1 MKNYAY
7 FLFLLILLTSHNVC
21 AQAIPDLMYYR
32 FDESGTSIH
41 NWATNPVG
49 NPNGIINGSQQIANN
64 AGLYKGAL
72 HCIGGNSSANH
83 VSTGWQ
89 TNLSGSWSIGFWVNF
104 TQSSTIQYL
113 FGDSTASGGF
123 SCYSGGNAPT
133 GGLMLTG
140 PFTPVAIYSV
150 AGSPKYV
157 HIVYESHNNRFVVYM
172 NGNVQINVNTNP
184 FTIMGGSDFRI
195 GGYGNQPAFNGF
207 LDEFRVYSRPLS
219 GTEVFQNYRRVANAA
234 VHDVG
239 VESLVS
245 PNTTDC
251 NVKDVWVKLHNYG
264 SEGLFSSTVNWSV
277 NGVVQSPYT
286 FQGNVSAFGGISNST
301 LIGNYTFNP
310 GDTLIVWAVLP
321 NSNLDG
327 FSYNDSLSFIIPNFT
342 EPMVNDSFMFCRGN
356 SANLTVGAPTAL
368 YSYRW
373 FNGITDS
380 VITVNQPG
388 NYSITLTELASQCEF
403 VHSIRANEFTPFYIK
418 DTFLICGDSNT
429 LVEGNLEGIYFW
441 PTKNGSTGDT
451 GKQVVIDQ
459 VGNYSVTVYSSDGCV
474 DSTHFFVG
482 KYPDIK
488 VDFIPRQVYSKIIFT
503 NKSLNTERFFWD
515 FGDGTTSTEEN
526 PIHIFPWPGG
536 CFDVTLKAYNDCD
549 SVEFTKRIK
558 VYPGIDGVN
567 CEIGVEELH
576 NTFTAKVFPNPSSG
590 KLSLKIESKQQVKL
604 ACVVADVQGREIY
617 RLPEQSVSNNAIIE
631 PEFVFSSGIYFVQI
645 VADNGERKTL
655 KWIVR

>member
-1 MKNYAY
+1 MKKYAY
-7 FLFLLILLTSHNVC
+7 ILFLLILLTSHNVC
-21 AQAIPDLMYYR
+21 AQAVPDLLYYR

-72 HCIGGNSSANH
+72 HCIGGNSSSNH

-89 TNLSGSWSIGFWVNF
+89 TNLSGSWTIGFWANF
-104 TQSSTIQYL
+104 TQSSTVQYL

-123 SCYSGGNAPT
+123 SCYSGGNAPA

-140 PFTPVAIYSV
+140 PFSPIAIYSV

-157 HIVYESHNNRFVVYM
+157 HIVYESHNNRFVVYL
-172 NGNVQINVNTNP
+172 NGNAQSNVNTSS
-184 FTIMGGSDFRI
+184 FTISAGSDFRI
-195 GGYGNQPAFNGF
+195 GGYGSQPAFNGF

-239 VESLVS
+239 VQSLMS

-251 NVKDVWVKLHNYG
+251 SVKDVWVKLHNYG
-264 SEGLFSSTVNWSV
+264 SEALFSSIVNWSV
-277 NGVVQSPYT
+277 NGVVQNPYT
-286 FQGNVSAFGGISNST
+286 FQGNVSAFGGVSNSI
-301 LIGNYTFNP
+301 LIGNYNFNP
-310 GDTLIVWAVLP
+310 GDSLLIWATFP

-327 FSYNDSLSFIIPNFT
+327 FSYNDSLSFFIPNFT

-368 YSYRW
+368 YTYRW
-373 FNGITDS
+373 FNGMTDS
-380 VITVNQPG
+380 AIIVSQPG
-388 NYSITLTELASQCEF
+388 NYSVTLTELASQCEF
-403 VHSIRANEFTPFYIK
+403 VHSIRADEFTPFYIQ

-429 LVEGNLEGIYFW
+429 LVEGNLDGIYSW
-441 PTKNGSTGDT
+441 STGDT

-474 DSTHFFVG
+474 DSSHFYVG
-482 KYPDIK
+482 ILPDVE
-488 VDFIPRQVYSKIIFT
+488 VDFMYQQSFLYTFT
-503 NKSLNTERFFWD
+503 FVNNSINATRYLWD
-515 FGDGTTSTEEN
+515 FGDGTTSTQEN
-526 PIHIFPWPGG
+526 PMHIFPWPGG
-536 CFDVTLKAYNDCD
+536 CFDVSLLAYNDCD
-549 SVEFTKRIK
+549 SAVTTKRIK
-558 VYPGIDGVN
+558 TDEHVSCDTLSI
-567 CEIGVEELH
+567 EELY
-576 NTFTAKVFPNPSSG
+576 NSFTAKVFPNPSSG
-590 KLSLKIESKQQVKL
+590 KMSLKIESKQQVKL
-604 ACVVADVQGREIY
+604 RSVVTDIQGREIY
-617 RLPEQSVSNNAIIE
+617 RLPEQSVSNNTIIE

-645 VADNGERKTL
+645 VANNGERKTL
-655 KWIVR
+655 KWIVN